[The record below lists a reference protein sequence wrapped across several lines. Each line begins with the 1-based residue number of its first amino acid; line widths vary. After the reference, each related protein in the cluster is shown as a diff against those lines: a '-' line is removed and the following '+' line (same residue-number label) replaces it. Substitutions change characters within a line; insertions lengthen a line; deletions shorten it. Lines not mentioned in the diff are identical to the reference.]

1 MKVKEEVNK
10 QWEDGFLEV
19 VKYPQWVSN
28 IVAVPQKDN
37 KIRVCVDF
45 RDLNKVSSKDDFPLP
60 PMDVLMDNVS
70 KSSTYSF
77 MSGFSRYNHIKIAKQ
92 DKEMTIFITP

>member
-1 MKVKEEVNK
+1 
-10 QWEDGFLEV
+10 
-19 VKYPQWVSN
+19 VSN